1 MRRLTLTLACLALAL
16 AGCGPKEAET
26 TDNPTTTET
35 TTKSST
41 DPEAKSTELTE
52 DVVVGE
58 WTMKNT
64 QGNTEVDAVIV
75 IKEDGTFTNEGT
87 LYSETPGEDATTKIT
102 ASYSI
107 AGKWKLVGDTIE
119 TTPDEVDAKIDDL
132 TIEAKDPANQKALD
146 DQKAEATKKA
156 EQQMKD
162 SINQPSKS
170 KVKSH
175 SPDKLVLESPDGDEL
190 EYVRKS

>member
-1 MRRLTLTLACLALAL
+1 MRLLTLTLACLALAL
-16 AGCGPKEAET
+16 AGCGPKETESADNSTTKEPVSGKT
-26 TDNPTTTET
+26 TD
-35 TTKSST
+35 S
-41 DPEAKSTELTE
+41 EAKTAGLTE
-52 DVVVGE
+52 DVVVGD

-75 IKEDGTFTNEGT
+75 IKDDGTFTNEGT

-102 ASYSI
+102 ASYTI
-107 AGKWKLVGDTIE
+107 AGKWKLVGDTVE
-119 TTPDEVDAKIDDL
+119 TTPDQVDAKIDDF

-146 DQKAEATKKA
+146 EQKDAAVQQA

-170 KVKSH
+170 KIKSH
-175 SPDKLVLESPDGDEL
+175 SPDKLILEAPGGRQL
-190 EYVRKS
+190 EYIRKS

>member
-16 AGCGPKEAET
+16 AGCGPKETETADTPPAPTNTTKPSTDTEAKT
-26 TDNPTTTET
+26 TD
-35 TTKSST
+35 
-41 DPEAKSTELTE
+41 LTE
-52 DVVVGE
+52 DAVVGE

-64 QGNTEVDAVIV
+64 QDNTEVDAVIV
-75 IKEDGTFTNEGT
+75 IKDDGTFTNEGT

-107 AGKWKLVGDTIE
+107 AGKWKLVGDTVE
-119 TTPDEVDAKIDDL
+119 TTPDQVDAKIDDF

-146 DQKAEATKKA
+146 EQKADAIKQA

-170 KVKSH
+170 KIKSH
-175 SPDKLVLESPDGDEL
+175 SPDKLVLEAPGGREL
-190 EYVRKS
+190 EYIRKS